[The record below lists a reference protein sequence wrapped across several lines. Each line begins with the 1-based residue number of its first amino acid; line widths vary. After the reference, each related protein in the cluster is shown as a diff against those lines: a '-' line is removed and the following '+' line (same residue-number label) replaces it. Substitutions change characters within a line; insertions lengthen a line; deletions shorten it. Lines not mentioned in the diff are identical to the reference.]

1 MRISK
6 NFWDGFDWLLKLLA
20 NAGMV
25 LLSLLM
31 LAVCWEV
38 FSRYYLGRG
47 TAWVLEFSE
56 YSILFMTFLG
66 TAWLLRKDGHV
77 EMDIVVK
84 ALQPKTQRVLKATT
98 SIVCALVCLLLT
110 WSGTEVSLDYLQR
123 GLHRPTLIAPPYFPL
138 FVIIPTGFF
147 LLFIQFLR
155 RAHRALLDPDAAD
168 KKDRV
173 LM

>member
-6 NFWDGFDWLLKLLA
+6 RFWDGFDWLLKLLA

-25 LLSLLM
+25 LLFLM
-31 LAVCWEV
+31 MLSVCWEV

-47 TAWVLEFSE
+47 TAWVIEFSE

-66 TAWLLRKDGHV
+66 TAWLLSKDGHV
-77 EMDIVVK
+77 EMDIVVN
-84 ALQPKTQRVLKATT
+84 ALQPRTQRTLKAAT
-98 SIVCALVCLLLT
+98 SILCALVCLVLT
-110 WSGTEVSLDYLQR
+110 WSGAEVSLDYLQR
-123 GLHRPTLIAPPYFPL
+123 GLHRPTLMAPPYFPL
-138 FVIIPTGFF
+138 FAIIPTGFF

-155 RAHRALLDPDAAD
+155 RAHRALLTPEPALE
-168 KKDRV
+168 KDRV